1 MKSSQR
7 LILASASPRR
17 RDLLNKIGLEFEI
30 IPAEIN
36 EADIKEADPKIL
48 VQKLAELKA
57 KEVGVGHGSALIIA
71 ADTVVAIEGMIL
83 GKPTNRSDAERM
95 LTILSGQKHEVYT
108 GLAIYQK
115 NESAAKSE
123 VILDVSTVWMRSF
136 DAKERKAYLDTGEPF
151 DKAGS
156 YAIQG
161 YGALLVEKI
170 LGSYFTIMGLPLHK
184 LAELLPQYGINL
196 Y

>member
-1 MKSSQR
+1 MKSGQR

-17 RDLLNKIGLEFEI
+17 RDLLTKVGLEFDVK
-30 IPAEIN
+30 PAEIN
-36 EADIKEADPKIL
+36 EADIDETNPEIL

-57 KEVGVGHGSALIIA
+57 KNVGLKYDSALIIA
-71 ADTVVAIEGMIL
+71 ADTIVVIKGTIL

-95 LTILSGQKHEVYT
+95 LEILSGQKHKVYT

-115 NESAAKSE
+115 NKVKARLE
-123 VILDVSTVWMRSF
+123 VDLDVSKVWMRSF
-136 DAKERKAYLDTGEPF
+136 DTTEINAYLDTGEPF

-161 YGALLVEKI
+161 YGSLLVKKI
-170 LGSYFTIMGLPLHK
+170 SGSYFTIVGLPLHK
-184 LAELLPQYGINL
+184 LAELLPQYGVNL

>member
-1 MKSSQR
+1 MKSGQR
-7 LILASASPRR
+7 IILASASPRR
-17 RDLLNKIGLEFEI
+17 RDLLHKIGLEFEI
-30 IPAEIN
+30 MPAEIN
-36 EADIKEADPKIL
+36 EADIKEADPEIL

-57 KEVGVGHGSALIIA
+57 KNVGAEYESALIIA
-71 ADTVVAIEGMIL
+71 ADTVVAIEEMIL
-83 GKPTNRSDAERM
+83 GKPTKRSDAEKM
-95 LTILSGQKHEVYT
+95 LAILSGRKHKVYT

-115 NESAAKSE
+115 NISTTKFE
-123 VILDVSTVWMRSF
+123 VAVDVSTVWMRPF
-136 DAKERKAYLDTGEPF
+136 DSTERKAYLDTGEPF

-161 YGALLVEKI
+161 YGGLLVEKI
-170 LGSYFTIMGLPLHK
+170 SGSYFTIMGLPLHK